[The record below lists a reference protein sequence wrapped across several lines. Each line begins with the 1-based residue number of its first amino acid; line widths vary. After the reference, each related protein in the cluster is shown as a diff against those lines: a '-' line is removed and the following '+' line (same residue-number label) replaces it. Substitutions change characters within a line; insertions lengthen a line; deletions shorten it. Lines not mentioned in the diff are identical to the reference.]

1 MGVLLIY
8 SNLKEINMMKV
19 IIALCLIIGSFTAAD
34 ELDADVSMR
43 EGEQLDR
50 AEPYKCPYCPKKEPY
65 CHGYCSY
72 EYESCEGKCKK
83 CPPKYSS
90 KVSTSDRLSAIASEL
105 FKIEFGSDSS
115 QTVSIHNLFN
125 IGTTADI
132 TLTTTDNNFQF
143 TVNGQ
148 NDANQLFT
156 GTLISILASVD
167 GFICTLTTSQAGPF
181 FLSPI
186 YKEKKGWRE
195 IIGCNITRQ

>member
-50 AEPYKCPYCPKKEPY
+50 AEHYKCPYCPKKEPY

-72 EYESCEGKCKK
+72 EYEECDGKCKK
-83 CPPKYSS
+83 YPPKYPS

-105 FKIEFGSDSS
+105 FKIEFGSDAS
-115 QTVSIHNLFN
+115 QTVSINNLFP
-125 IGTTADI
+125 IGTLATI
-132 TLTTTDNNFQF
+132 TLTSTDNNRQF
-143 TVNGQ
+143 TVNGG
-148 NDANQLFT
+148 NSANFAFT
-156 GTLISILASVD
+156 GTLISILAAVD
-167 GFICTLTTSQAGPF
+167 GFTCTLTTSQPGPY

-186 YKEKKGWRE
+186 YRKGW